1 MPLDPNRAKEDDTR
15 QGIEEQAEVEIA
27 EAVARGQP
35 RPDKRK
41 LLKELQRIAEL
52 QDRRGR

>member
-1 MPLDPNRAKEDDTR
+1 MDPRDAKEDDTR
-15 QGIEEQAEVEIA
+15 RAIEEQAAVEIE

-35 RPDKRK
+35 RPERK
-41 LLKELQRIAEL
+41 TLVKELRRIAEL